1 MILLRASQEP
11 GLLERLKSELEA
23 AGLQCEMRNIFTA
36 GLSPEVPI
44 TDTTPE
50 LWLVHDEQLDEARR
64 ILEVLRSDPASN
76 RPRWTC
82 PQCQEALEPQF
93 TSCWKCGALRP

>member
-36 GLSPEVPI
+36 GLWPEVPI

-64 ILEVLRSDPASN
+64 ILDELRSD
-76 RPRWTC
+76 RPSDNSPWTC
-82 PQCQEALEPQF
+82 SQCQEALEPQF
-93 TSCWKCGALRP
+93 TSCWKCGAVRP